1 MIRILKCDKD
11 SYITNKIINST
22 RTVESRSTDANVG
35 QAGTIDIYKLYNETS
50 LLSGSSGIELTRG
63 LLHFDLNPL
72 RTVVSTSLDLNHS
85 SFKCFLHLS
94 DIYGGQTTP
103 SNFTLNL
110 YPLAKEFSEGRG
122 SDVISYRDLDCVNWV
137 TASLSASVLTPWSS
151 VGCAASGALGSS
163 NIDYYVSGV
172 LNASSVSLGVTQ
184 NFSRGD
190 EDLYVDITQIIS
202 GVMSNRIPDYGFR
215 LSFNESEETD
225 GTTRFVKRFASR
237 HLRDQFKHPKIIVR
251 YDDSFIDN
259 QVNSYFDVTN
269 SIAIYNSYFG
279 QARNFYSGSTQ
290 ITGSNCLVLQMVASK
305 SVTTWTSSWSTTH
318 SQSINHLTTSYS
330 YFSMSFTGSQM
341 ALAGVPVT
349 GTYYA
354 SVSIPITSPG
364 LLNFMGSDSFVKFQ
378 PLWKS
383 FDSTVLYSSGATLQ
397 MNAIVGSTTAIP
409 ERNFV
414 VNIFNLKKAYN
425 TNELGTFRV
434 FIQDY
439 DTDITSYQIPLEP
452 KSEIYNNMHWR
463 LLNAHTREVVV
474 DFDTTYNSTRL
485 SSDGRGMFF
494 FMYFKDF
501 PTNYDY
507 ELEFLIRENGND
519 YYVNNQGF
527 RFKITE

>member
-1 MIRILKCDKD
+1 
-11 SYITNKIINST
+11 
-22 RTVESRSTDANVG
+22 
-35 QAGTIDIYKLYNETS
+35 
-50 LLSGSSGIELTRG
+50 
-63 LLHFDLNPL
+63 
-72 RTVVSTSLDLNHS
+72 
-85 SFKCFLHLS
+85 
-94 DIYGGQTTP
+94 
-103 SNFTLNL
+103 
-110 YPLAKEFSEGRG
+110 
-122 SDVISYRDLDCVNWV
+122 
-137 TASLSASVLTPWSS
+137 
-151 VGCAASGALGSS
+151 
-163 NIDYYVSGV
+163 
-172 LNASSVSLGVTQ
+172 
-184 NFSRGD
+184 
-190 EDLYVDITQIIS
+190 
-202 GVMSNRIPDYGFR
+202 
-215 LSFNESEETD
+215 
-225 GTTRFVKRFASR
+225 
-237 HLRDQFKHPKIIVR
+237 
-251 YDDSFIDN
+251 
-259 QVNSYFDVTN
+259 
-269 SIAIYNSYFG
+269 
-279 QARNFYSGSTQ
+279 
-290 ITGSNCLVLQMVASK
+290 
-305 SVTTWTSSWSTTH
+305 
-318 SQSINHLTTSYS
+318 
-330 YFSMSFTGSQM
+330 M